1 MMGIKEKLVNRFKS
15 QPKDFTFDE
24 LTCLLAF
31 FGFELSNKGKSSG
44 SRVVFRSEQF
54 GCIMLHK
61 PHPSKIVKGYAMKQI
76 LERLIELGL
85 M

>member
-1 MMGIKEKLVNRFKS
+1 MSLAV
-15 QPKDFTFDE
+15 
-24 LTCLLAF
+24 LLLAL
-31 FGFELSNKGKSSG
+31 FGFELGNKRKSSG

-61 PHPSKIVKGYAMKQI
+61 PHPSKIVEGYAMKQI

-85 M
+85 I